1 MNIPKELLYSKS
13 HEWVRLDGNTAE
25 IGLSD
30 FAQQQLGDLV
40 FVNMPQI
47 GDIVSMGE
55 PFADVESVKAVSDV
69 FSPVSGTVCAVND
82 ALLNT
87 PELINESPYD
97 SWFIKVEDITAKE
110 DLLSPE
116 LYEEFARE
124 EE

>member
-40 FVNMPQI
+40 FVNMPQV

>member
-40 FVNMPQI
+40 FVNMPQV

-82 ALLNT
+82 TLLNT